1 VKEPGNTSLVFVVDD
16 DPSFRRSTKLLL
28 ESAGFDVQT
37 FVSAEDFLRG
47 PRPDVPACLV
57 LDVRLPHLSGLD
69 LQRTFPKAGIHLPII
84 FLTGHGDIPMTV
96 QAMKAGAI
104 EFLTKP
110 FRDQDLLDAINR
122 GIESDRA
129 ARSQRASMEDL
140 RVCYASLTPREQEV
154 MALVV
159 SGMLNKQVADKL
171 GSTEKTVKVHRGHL
185 MQKMQA
191 KSFADLVRM
200 AEKLGVSNHPM

>member
-1 VKEPGNTSLVFVVDD
+1 
-16 DPSFRRSTKLLL
+16 
-28 ESAGFDVQT
+28 
-37 FVSAEDFLRG
+37 
-47 PRPDVPACLV
+47 
-57 LDVRLPHLSGLD
+57 
-69 LQRTFPKAGIHLPII
+69 
-84 FLTGHGDIPMTV
+84 MTV

-129 ARSQRASMEDL
+129 ARSQRTSLEGL

-200 AEKLGVSNHPM
+200 AKKLGISSHPM

>member
-1 VKEPGNTSLVFVVDD
+1 MLGRESIVFVIDD
-16 DPSFRRSTKLLL
+16 DPSFCRSTKLLL

-37 FVSAEDFLRG
+37 FGSAEDFLQS

-57 LDVRLPHLSGLD
+57 LDVRLPRLSGLD
-69 LQRTFPKAGIHLPII
+69 LQRAFPKAGIHLPII
-84 FLTGHGDIPMTV
+84 FLTGHADISMTV
-96 QAMKAGAI
+96 QAMKGGAI

-129 ARSQRASMEDL
+129 ARYQRASMEGL
-140 RVCYASLTPREQEV
+140 RACYASLTPREHEV

-191 KSFADLVRM
+191 RSLAELVRM
-200 AEKLGVSNHPM
+200 AEKLGIPGHTT

>member
-1 VKEPGNTSLVFVVDD
+1 VKELGNRSVVFVVDD

-37 FVSAEDFLRG
+37 FASAEDFLRS

-57 LDVRLPHLSGLD
+57 LDVRLPRLSGLD
-69 LQRTFPKAGIHLPII
+69 LQRAFPKAGIHLPII

-110 FRDQDLLDAINR
+110 FRDQDLLDAVNR

-129 ARSQRASMEDL
+129 ARFQRASMEGL
-140 RVCYASLTPREQEV
+140 RGCYASLTPREQEV

-191 KSFADLVRM
+191 RSLADLVRM
-200 AEKLGVSNHPM
+200 AEKLGIAIHPM